1 MTKTMTA
8 NIPGARLRDV
18 ERELAMLRGEEA
30 INAFLEQHPTEI
42 QILEKMVEQRRSGK
56 PMPSLTRVQR
66 VMLWSDGQLEFKTD
80 PAPEG
85 RARPSER
92 PGSFSGGGGR
102 DRGAQGAR
110 PSGGPGSASTAGGGR
125 APGGPGDSS
134 RPSSGGSG
142 GGRAPGGGFGGQRSS
157 GGAPGGGSR
166 SSGGQGSFGG
176 PGGGGSRPGSRPFGS
191 RPGGPGG
198 SRGGP
203 PGRRDDEGGS
213 RGVPRA
219 GEGWVLLREGEKPP
233 PDREEEPLPLWDEEE
248 QTQIPSSPSPES
260 EAPATNT
267 AGAAQNPAQE

>member
-18 ERELAMLRGEEA
+18 ERQLATLRGEEA
-30 INAFLEQHPTEI
+30 IDAFLEQHPTEI

-66 VMLWSDGQLEFKTD
+66 VMMWSDGQLEFKTD

-92 PGSFSGGGGR
+92 PGSFSGGGAR
-102 DRGAQGAR
+102 ERGAQGSRPPGGPSSGSGSGSGGSNR
-110 PSGGPGSASTAGGGR
+110 PSG
-125 APGGPGDSS
+125 
-134 RPSSGGSG
+134 
-142 GGRAPGGGFGGQRSS
+142 PGGGFGGQRSS
-157 GGAPGGGSR
+157 GGAPGGGAR
-166 SSGGQGSFGG
+166 SSSGTGGFAG
-176 PGGGGSRPGSRPFGS
+176 PGGGGSRPGSRPAGT

-203 PGRRDDEGGS
+203 RGRRDDDGGS

-233 PDREEEPLPLWDEEE
+233 PDREEEPLPLWEDEE
-248 QTQIPSSPSPES
+248 QPQSTVIQASES
-260 EAPATNT
+260 EAPATIN
-267 AGAAQNPAQE
+267 AGADDNPARE